1 MDKIGL
7 ARIDDRLI
15 HGQVM
20 SSWLGYVGS
29 KEIIIVD
36 DELYSDEFT
45 KSIIL
50 ISTSKS
56 INVSI
61 YDIDGGVEFLKNTE
75 KRNLL
80 LLAKSP
86 VTFYRMLQK
95 GIEIGKINL
104 GGMVAAKNRTKLYK
118 NIAISEYERQIL
130 KKIMEMGVNIYIQ
143 IVPDEKAISLT
154 SVLGR

>member
-36 DELYSDEFT
+36 DELSSDEFT

-130 KKIMEMGVNIYIQ
+130 KEIMEMGVNIYIQ

>member
-36 DELYSDEFT
+36 DELSSDEFT

>member
-1 MDKIGL
+1 MYKRGL

>member
-118 NIAISEYERQIL
+118 NIAISEYEGQIL

>member
-130 KKIMEMGVNIYIQ
+130 KKIMERGVNIYIQ

>member
-143 IVPDEKAISLT
+143 IVPDEKAISMT

>member
-20 SSWLGYVGS
+20 SSRLGYVGS

>member
-1 MDKIGL
+1 M
-7 ARIDDRLI
+7 
-15 HGQVM
+15 
-20 SSWLGYVGS
+20 
-29 KEIIIVD
+29 
-36 DELYSDEFT
+36 
-45 KSIIL
+45 
-50 ISTSKS
+50 
-56 INVSI
+56 
-61 YDIDGGVEFLKNTE
+61 
-75 KRNLL
+75 

>member
-75 KRNLL
+75 KRNLV

-130 KKIMEMGVNIYIQ
+130 KKIMERGVNIYIQ

>member
-61 YDIDGGVEFLKNTE
+61 YDIDGRCV
-75 KRNLL
+75 
-80 LLAKSP
+80 
-86 VTFYRMLQK
+86 
-95 GIEIGKINL
+95 
-104 GGMVAAKNRTKLYK
+104 
-118 NIAISEYERQIL
+118 
-130 KKIMEMGVNIYIQ
+130 
-143 IVPDEKAISLT
+143 
-154 SVLGR
+154 

>member
-20 SSWLGYVGS
+20 SSCLGYVGS

>member
-86 VTFYRMLQK
+86 VTFHRMLQK

-154 SVLGR
+154 SVLER

>member
-7 ARIDDRLI
+7 ARIDDRLT